1 MSNVAVIGAQW
12 GDEGK
17 GKVVDVYGRH
27 AEMIVRYQGGNNAGH
42 TLVVDGRKIV
52 LHLIPAGAL
61 HEGKTCVAAN
71 GVVVD
76 LGIFLQELKS
86 LREQGYL
93 KTSKVLLSDRAH
105 VIMPYHKALDQLRE
119 KSAEG
124 TSIGTTGRGIG
135 PAYSDKTSRL
145 GIRVGDLLNP
155 AYLRSRIEESLVEKN
170 VLFRNLYG
178 HAGFSVAELTDTYAQ
193 LGEEIRGCVV
203 DANTAVHEAISRKQK
218 IMFEGAQ
225 GALLDIDQGT
235 YPFVTSSNTTSGGAC
250 TGAGIP
256 PSAIH
261 EVVAI
266 MKAYTTRVG
275 AGPFPTEL
283 TDSVGEHLQK
293 VGAEFGATTGRRR
306 RCGWLDLV
314 ALRHSRNINGFTGL
328 AITKLDVLSGLPEI
342 QACVG
347 YDNKG
352 KIFKTVPSDL
362 QEFSQA
368 TPVYRAFPGWTET
381 VTELKSPG
389 QLPQALR
396 DYVKFIED
404 ELEVKS
410 ILLSVGPDRKQT
422 LELYNPF
429 ERRAF

>member
-1 MSNVAVIGAQW
+1 MANIAVIGAQW

-17 GKVVDVYGRH
+17 GKVVDVYGEH
-27 AEMIVRYQGGNNAGH
+27 ADVIVRYQGGNNAGH
-42 TLVVDGRKIV
+42 TLVVDGKKIV
-52 LHLIPAGAL
+52 LHLIPAASL
-61 HEGKTCVAAN
+61 HEGKTCVIAN

-76 LGIFLQELKS
+76 VEIFLKELSS
-86 LREQGYL
+86 LRDQGYL

-105 VIMPYHKALDQLRE
+105 VIMPYHKALDQARE
-119 KSAEG
+119 KHKGG

-135 PAYSDKTSRL
+135 PCYSDKTSRL

-155 AYLRSRIEESLVEKN
+155 AYLKARIEESLTEKN
-170 VLFRNLYG
+170 VLFKAHYG
-178 HAGFSVAELTDTYAQ
+178 VDTFDASALADQYAK
-193 LGEEIRGCVV
+193 LGEQIRPFVV
-203 DANTAVHEAISRKQK
+203 DANACMHEAVAQKKK

-256 PSAIH
+256 PTSVH
-261 EVVAI
+261 EVIAI

-283 TDSVGEHLQK
+283 NDSVGEHLQK

-306 RCGWLDLV
+306 RCGWLDLA

-342 QACVG
+342 QVCTH
-347 YDNKG
+347 YEYKG
-352 KIFKTVPSDL
+352 RKFDTVPSDL
-362 QEFSQA
+362 EAFSNA
-368 TPVYRAFPGWTET
+368 KPVYKAMKGWNET
-381 VTELKSPG
+381 VTELTSQA
-389 QLPQALR
+389 QLPAALG

-404 ELEVKS
+404 QMQVKAV
-410 ILLSVGPDRKQT
+410 LLSVGPDRRQT
-422 LELYNPF
+422 LEIRNPF
-429 ERRAF
+429 SR

>member
-27 AEMIVRYQGGNNAGH
+27 ADVIVRYHGGNNAGH
-42 TLVVDGRKIV
+42 TLVVDGKKIV
-52 LHLIPAGAL
+52 LHIVPAAAL
-61 HEGKTCVAAN
+61 HEQKTCVIAN
-71 GVVVD
+71 GVVLDPEV
-76 LGIFLQELKS
+76 FLTELKN

-119 KSAEG
+119 KRVDG
-124 TSIGTTGRGIG
+124 TAIGTTGRGIG
-135 PAYSDKTSRL
+135 PAYADKISRL
-145 GIRVGDLLNP
+145 GIRVGDLINP
-155 AYLRSRIEESLVEKN
+155 AYLKSRIEESLVEKN
-170 VLFRNLYG
+170 VLLKNLYG
-178 HAGFSVAELTDTYAQ
+178 HEGFSAAEVSDKFAA
-193 LGEEIRGCVV
+193 LGEQLREFVV
-203 DANTAVHEAISRKQK
+203 DSNLAMHEAVASKQK

-256 PSAIH
+256 PTSIH
-261 EVVAI
+261 ETVAI

-283 TDSVGEHLQK
+283 HDSVGEHLQK

-306 RCGWLDLV
+306 RCGWLDL
-314 ALRHSRNINGFTGL
+314 ALLRHSRNINGFTGL

-342 QACVG
+342 KVCLG
-347 YDNKG
+347 YEYKG
-352 KIFKTVPSDL
+352 KTFKTVPADL
-362 QEFSQA
+362 AAFTEGK
-368 TPVYRAFPGWTET
+368 PVYKTLKGWSET
-381 VTELKSPG
+381 VTELTGMK
-389 QLPQALR
+389 QLPSSLH

-410 ILLSVGPDRKQT
+410 VLLSVGPDRKQT
-422 LELYNPF
+422 LELRNPF
-429 ERRAF
+429 ERP